1 MKVRTSVKGGL
12 INGFNHAQ
20 AAAAARPVA
29 VRTGVKAGL
38 IIGYNHSQAV
48 AS

>member
-1 MKVRTSVKGGL
+1 MKVRTSVKAGTIIWGV
-12 INGFNHAQ
+12 NHAQ
-20 AAAAARPVA
+20 AAAARPVA
-29 VRTGVKAGL
+29 VRTGVRAGL